1 MSSKLKSNMPFYPWI
16 PNNNI
21 IPTVGPSYYKQAQC
35 AVIKDV
41 HTIVVDSGCDATTC
55 QGPFDQS
62 ITGIGISVYNCKK
75 WIGSTVIR

>member
-41 HTIVVDSGCDATTC
+41 HTIVVDSGCDATTGC
-55 QGPFDQS
+55 GPFNQTIAGVGVSMYD
-62 ITGIGISVYNCKK
+62 CKK
-75 WIGSTVIR
+75 WVCGTVIR